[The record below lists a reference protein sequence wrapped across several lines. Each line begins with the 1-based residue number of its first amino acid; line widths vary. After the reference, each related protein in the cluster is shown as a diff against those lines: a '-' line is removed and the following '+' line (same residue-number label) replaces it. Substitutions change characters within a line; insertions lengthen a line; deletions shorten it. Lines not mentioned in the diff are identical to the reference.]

1 MEVYR
6 QRGAGRGLSPGQISA
21 IRALVAERSEA
32 MATTDYDRAI
42 KIYDSLLREYSINI
56 DDRAGKWALI
66 HEEYAFNLNMSSF
79 VPNEDFLTTIVKRL
93 GERILVRKCRDFGV
107 AEDIR
112 NELWDKYV
120 VEIDNQN
127 KE

>member
-6 QRGAGRGLSPGQISA
+6 QRGAGHGLSPGQISV

-42 KIYDSLLREYSINI
+42 KIFDSLLREYSINI
-56 DDRAGKWALI
+56 NDRAGEWALI

-79 VPNEDFLTTIVKRL
+79 VLNEDFLTAIGKRL